1 MSCAYDRKSFLEAFG
16 GWEWRADWGDVTFMI
31 IRTTICGLVAGLK
44 NSIVK
49 AIRKPEINCFKN
61 SSPSLWV
68 FEEGRKC

>member
-1 MSCAYDRKSFLEAFG
+1 MGNGAPIKRRD
-16 GWEWRADWGDVTFMI
+16 FMI
-31 IRTTICGLVAGLK
+31 IRTTLWWGVVAGLK
-44 NSIVK
+44 NFIVK